1 MSLDRFEIER
11 KLGRVLSREFQSE
24 LDKLM
29 GYLGD
34 PPDLNNV
41 PQTYWRNGWK
51 RIQNQV
57 EPILVDTF
65 VQSALEL
72 PLVGITIDWD
82 LINADAVN
90 WARTSLVP
98 TLQKMFDKT
107 YVGVNELVPRYF
119 EEQWSR
125 ADLARHL
132 EKYYSP
138 VRAEMIAITETTRA
152 KVEGERAA
160 VAEINQRGVI
170 LVPTW
175 MTQEDERVCPIC
187 GPRHK
192 QRITGDYP
200 PAHPRCRCYVD
211 YDYPKEGN

>member
-1 MSLDRFEIER
+1 VIDRFEIER

-41 PQTYWRNGWK
+41 PRSYWQNGWK

-107 YVGVNELVPRYF
+107 YVGVNE
-119 EEQWSR
+119 
-125 ADLARHL
+125 
-132 EKYYSP
+132 
-138 VRAEMIAITETTRA
+138 
-152 KVEGERAA
+152 
-160 VAEINQRGVI
+160 
-170 LVPTW
+170 
-175 MTQEDERVCPIC
+175 
-187 GPRHK
+187 
-192 QRITGDYP
+192 
-200 PAHPRCRCYVD
+200 
-211 YDYPKEGN
+211 